1 MTYLDH
7 AATTPLH
14 PDAIAAVNAQFALVG
29 NANSLHGPG
38 RAARRVVEE
47 SREAVA
53 AAFGA
58 RPSHVVFTGGGTEA
72 DNLAVKGLYWARR
85 EEDPRRVR
93 VIAAKIEHHA
103 VLDALYWLE
112 QHEGA
117 ELDWLPVEPDG
128 SVRPESLEAALAVDP
143 ESAALVTVMW
153 ANNEVGTVLPIPA
166 LVEIAHRYGVPIHSD
181 AIQAAG
187 HLPVDLLDFTASG
200 LDAMTVTGHKL
211 GGPIGVG
218 ALLLGR
224 ETRLTALQHGGG
236 QERDVRSGTLDTPAI
251 AGFAAA
257 ATAARA
263 EQVAEFERLCA
274 LRDRLIAG
282 VQAAVPDAILSG
294 PPLGQAKPGDA
305 PDRLPGIAHFC
316 FPGCEGDSLLL
327 LLDARGI
334 SCSTGSACSAGI
346 AQPSHVLLAMGA
358 GEELAR
364 GSLRFSLGR
373 TSTEADVDALLEALP
388 AVVTRARAAGLS

>member
-7 AATTPLH
+7 AATTPMH
-14 PDAIAAVNAQFALVG
+14 PDAIAAMNAQFALVG

-53 AAFGA
+53 AALGA

-85 EEDPRRVR
+85 AEDPRRVR
-93 VIAAKIEHHA
+93 ILAARIEHHA
-103 VLDALYWLE
+103 VLDALFWLE

-117 ELDWLPVEPDG
+117 TLDWLPVRPDG
-128 SVRPESLEAALAVDP
+128 SVTAAALEAALAAEP
-143 ESAALVTVMW
+143 QTAALVTLMW
-153 ANNEVGTVLPIPA
+153 ANNEVGTVQPIRELA
-166 LVEIAHRYGVPIHSD
+166 EVAHRHGVPIHSD

-187 HLPVDLLDFTASG
+187 HLRVDFTESG
-200 LDAMTVTGHKL
+200 LDALSVTGHKL
-211 GGPIGVG
+211 GGPLGVG

-224 ETRLTALQHGGG
+224 ETKLTALQHGGG
-236 QERDVRSGTLDTPAI
+236 QERDVRSGTLDTPGI

-257 ATAARA
+257 VTAARA
-263 EQVAEFERLCA
+263 EQPKEYLRLSA
-274 LRDRLIAG
+274 LRDKLIEG
-282 VQAAVPDAILSG
+282 VLRTIPDAVLSG
-294 PPLGQAKPGDA
+294 PPLPEPEAKPDSEDA
-305 PDRLPGIAHFC
+305 DRLPGIAHFC

-358 GEELAR
+358 TEELAR

-373 TSTEADVDALLEALP
+373 TSTEDDVDALLEALP
-388 AVVTRARAAGLS
+388 AVVSRARAAGLS

>member
-14 PDAIAAVNAQFALVG
+14 PDAIAAMNEQLVLVG

-85 EEDPRRVR
+85 EQDPRRVR
-93 VIAAKIEHHA
+93 IVAARIEHHA

-117 ELDWLPVEPDG
+117 ELSWLPVEPDG
-128 SVRPESLEAALAVDP
+128 SVRPESLEAALAASP
-143 ESAALVTVMW
+143 ETVALATIMW
-153 ANNEVGTVLPIPA
+153 ANNEVGTVQPIPE
-166 LVEIAHRYGVPIHSD
+166 LVELAHRYGVPIHSD

-187 HLPVDLLDFTASG
+187 HLPVDFAASG
-200 LDAMTVTGHKL
+200 LDAMTITGHKL

-251 AGFAAA
+251 AAFAAA

-263 EQVAEFERLCA
+263 EQPVEAERLTA
-274 LRDRLIAG
+274 LRDRLIEG
-282 VQAAVPDAILSG
+282 VLKAVPDAVLSG
-294 PPLGQAKPGDA
+294 PPLPPIEPGGTA
-305 PDRLPGIAHFC
+305 DRLPGIAHFC

-373 TSTEADVDALLEALP
+373 TSTEADVEALLEALP

>member
-14 PDAIAAVNAQFALVG
+14 PDAIAAMNEQFALVG

-47 SREAVA
+47 SREAIA
-53 AAFGA
+53 AALGA

-85 EEDPRRVR
+85 DEDPGRTRIV
-93 VIAAKIEHHA
+93 AAKIEHHA
-103 VLDALYWLE
+103 VLDTLYWLE

-117 ELDWLPVEPDG
+117 ELSWLPVEPDG
-128 SVRPESLEAALAVDP
+128 SVRPEALEAALAEAP
-143 ESAALVTVMW
+143 ETVALITVMW
-153 ANNEVGTVLPIPA
+153 ANNEVGTVLPIPELA
-166 LVEIAHRYGVPIHSD
+166 AIAHRYDVPIHSD

-187 HLPVDLLDFTASG
+187 HLPVDFTTSG
-200 LDAMTVTGHKL
+200 LDAMTVSGHKL

-224 ETRLTALQHGGG
+224 QTRLTALQHGGG

-251 AGFAAA
+251 AAFAAA
-257 ATAARA
+257 AAASRA
-263 EQVAEFERLCA
+263 EQPAEFERLTV
-274 LRDRLIAG
+274 LRDRLIEG
-282 VQAAVPDAILSG
+282 VLAAVPDAILSG
-294 PPLGQAKPGDA
+294 PPLGQAKPDA
-305 PDRLPGIAHFC
+305 PDRLPSIAHFC

-334 SCSTGSACSAGI
+334 FCSTGSACSAGI

-358 GEELAR
+358 AEELAR

>member
-7 AATTPLH
+7 AATTPMH

-53 AAFGA
+53 AALGA

-85 EEDPRRVR
+85 AEDPRRVR
-93 VIAAKIEHHA
+93 IVAARIEHHA
-103 VLDALYWLE
+103 VLDALFWLE

-117 ELDWLPVEPDG
+117 ELDWLPVRPDG
-128 SVRPESLEAALAVDP
+128 SVAPAALDAALAEDP
-143 ESAALVTVMW
+143 QTAALVTLMW
-153 ANNEVGTVLPIPA
+153 ANNEVGTVLPIRELA
-166 LVEIAHRYGVPIHSD
+166 EVAHRHGVPIHSD

-187 HLPVDLLDFTASG
+187 HLPLDFAESG
-200 LDAMTVTGHKL
+200 LDALSVTGHKL
-211 GGPIGVG
+211 GGPLGVG

-224 ETRLTALQHGGG
+224 ETKLTALQHGGG
-236 QERDVRSGTLDTPAI
+236 QERDVRSGTLDTPGI

-257 ATAARA
+257 VTAARA
-263 EQVAEFERLCA
+263 EQPKEYVRLCA
-274 LRDRLIAG
+274 LRDRLIEG
-282 VQAAVPDAILSG
+282 VLRAVPGAVLSG
-294 PPLGQAKPGDA
+294 PALPEPDA
-305 PDRLPGIAHFC
+305 RPEPEAADRLPGIAHFC

-346 AQPSHVLLAMGA
+346 AQPSHVLLAMGRS
-358 GEELAR
+358 EELAR

-373 TSTEADVDALLEALP
+373 TSTDQDVDALLEALP
-388 AVVTRARAAGLS
+388 AVVSRARAAGLS

>member
-7 AATTPLH
+7 AATTPMH
-14 PDAIAAVNAQFALVG
+14 PDAIAAINAQFALVG

-53 AAFGA
+53 AALGA

-72 DNLAVKGLYWARR
+72 DNLAVKGLFWARR
-85 EEDPRRVR
+85 AEDPRRVR
-93 VIAAKIEHHA
+93 IVAAKIEHHA
-103 VLDALYWLE
+103 VLDALFWLE

-117 ELDWLPVEPDG
+117 KLDWLPVRPDG
-128 SVRPESLEAALAVDP
+128 SVAPEALDAALADGP
-143 ESAALVTVMW
+143 ETAALVTVMW
-153 ANNEVGTVLPIPA
+153 ANNEVGTVLPIRELA
-166 LVEIAHRYGVPIHSD
+166 EVAHRYGVPIHSD

-187 HLPVDLLDFTASG
+187 HLPLDFAESG
-200 LDAMTVTGHKL
+200 LDALSVTGHKL
-211 GGPIGVG
+211 GGPLGVG

-236 QERDVRSGTLDTPAI
+236 QERDVRSGTLDTPGI

-257 ATAARA
+257 VTAARA
-263 EQVAEFERLCA
+263 EQPKEYARLCA
-274 LRDRLIAG
+274 LRDKLIEG
-282 VQAAVPDAILSG
+282 VLRAVPDAVLSG
-294 PPLGQAKPGDA
+294 PALPEPDA
-305 PDRLPGIAHFC
+305 RPEPESADRLPGIAHFC

-346 AQPSHVLLAMGA
+346 AQPSHVLLAMGWS
-358 GEELAR
+358 EELAR

-373 TSTEADVDALLEALP
+373 TSTDQDVDALLEVLP
-388 AVVTRARAAGLS
+388 AVVSRARAAGLS